1 MAQDSKSTQA
11 NASTQAFLPIKEI
24 RSNIIILKND
34 TLRTV
39 IMVKASGFDLKS
51 GNEQEAIISSFEGF
65 INSLTFPV
73 QILMRSKKVDL
84 NPYLEM
90 LKGRSQTEENDLLAS
105 QIEDYMDFV
114 NVLTENY
121 NIMSK
126 AFYVIVPYNPG
137 GFKKISFWSSL
148 FGNSKEKSTGNF
160 EQNKVAVLEKTDL
173 LINELQNVGL
183 RAVQLNTQEL
193 IELFYAIYN
202 PSSSQ
207 GEKITNLADLTTPVV
222 TKKPEDIKKE

>member
-1 MAQDSKSTQA
+1 MAQDSKSTQT

-24 RSNIIILKND
+24 RSNIVILKNG
-34 TLRTV
+34 TMRTV

-73 QILMRSKKVDL
+73 QILMRSKKVNL
-84 NPYLEM
+84 KPYLEM
-90 LKGRSQTEENDLLAS
+90 LTKRSQTEENDLLAS
-105 QIEDYMDFV
+105 QIEDYIDFV

-126 AFYVIVPYNPG
+126 TFYVVVPHNPG
-137 GFKKISFWSSL
+137 GFKKISFWGSL
-148 FGNSKEKSTGNF
+148 FGSSKTNASGGF

-173 LINELQNVGL
+173 TVNELQNVGL

-202 PSSSQ
+202 PSASQ
-207 GEKITNLADLTTPVV
+207 GEKITNLADLTTPIV
-222 TKKPEDIKKE
+222 TKKPEDIKEE

>member
-1 MAQDSKSTQA
+1 MAQSPKSTQK
-11 NASTQAFLPIKEI
+11 NTSTQSFLPIKEI
-24 RSNIIILKND
+24 RDNVVILKND
-34 TLRTV
+34 TMRTV

-73 QILMRSKKVDL
+73 QILMRSKKVNL
-84 NPYLEM
+84 KPYLEM
-90 LKGRSQTEENDLLAS
+90 LRGRSQTEENDLLAS

-126 AFYVIVPYNPG
+126 AFYVIVPHNPG

-148 FGNSKEKSTGNF
+148 FGSSKEKSTSNF

-183 RAVQLNTQEL
+183 RAVHLNTQEL

-207 GEKITNLADLTTPVV
+207 GEKITNLADLTTPMV
-222 TKKPEDIKKE
+222 TKNPEDIKKE